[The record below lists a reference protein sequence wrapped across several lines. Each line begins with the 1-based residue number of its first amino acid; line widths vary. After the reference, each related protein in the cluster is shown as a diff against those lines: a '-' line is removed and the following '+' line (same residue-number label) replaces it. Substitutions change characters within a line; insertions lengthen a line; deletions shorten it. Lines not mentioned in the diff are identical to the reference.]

1 MEKAFQYKDVVKTFP
16 DFKLGPIDLELEQGT
31 VLGLVG
37 PNGAGKTTMM
47 QCLTGLLRADSGE
60 MRVFG
65 RPNDL
70 NKPEWKLDIGYVGDV
85 QVFWERWTAVRN
97 LRFMSQFYPDWSDRK
112 VAELAERF
120 QLPLNKRAKDLSTGN
135 RVKLS
140 LIMAL
145 AHSPRLLLLDEP
157 TAGMDPV
164 VRAEVLDVMFE
175 ILETGERAILYATH
189 ILPDISRLVDE
200 LAFIDNGQIWL
211 RTPKEELSDRWRK
224 VTFRL
229 ANNNV
234 AVDAAISHRREGA
247 DHQVIS
253 YNFPATL
260 KQLKE
265 LGAENVQEI
274 HIGIEEIAVQ
284 ILKGGRNVE
293 ISQG

>member
-1 MEKAFQYKDVVKTFP
+1 MDKAFQYKDVVKTFP

-37 PNGAGKTTMM
+37 FNGAGKTTMM
-47 QCLTGLLRADSGE
+47 QCLAGLLRADSGE

-65 RPNDL
+65 QPNNL
-70 NKPEWKLDIGYVGDV
+70 NRPEWKLNIGYVGDV
-85 QVFWERWTAVRN
+85 QVFWERWTASGN

-112 VAELAERF
+112 AAELAERF
-120 QLPLNKRAKDLSTGN
+120 RLPLNKRAKDLSTGN

-164 VRAEVLDVMFE
+164 VRAEVLDVLFE

-200 LAFIDNGQIWL
+200 LAFIDDGQIWL

-229 ANNNV
+229 ANDNV

-247 DHQVIS
+247 DHPIIS

-265 LGAENVQEI
+265 LGAENVQGI
-274 HIGIEEIAVQ
+274 HISIEEIAVQ

>member
-1 MEKAFQYKDVVKTFP
+1 MMHC
-16 DFKLGPIDLELEQGT
+16 
-31 VLGLVG
+31 LV
-37 PNGAGKTTMM
+37 
-47 QCLTGLLRADSGE
+47 GLLRADSGE

-65 RPNDL
+65 KPNNL

-85 QVFWERWTAVRN
+85 QVFWERWTAARN

-112 VAELAERF
+112 AAELAERF
-120 QLPLNKRAKDLSTGN
+120 RLPLNKRAKDLSTGN

-164 VRAEVLDVMFE
+164 VRAEVLDVLFE

-229 ANNNV
+229 SNDNV
-234 AVDAAISHRREGA
+234 VVDAAISHRREGA
-247 DHQVIS
+247 DHQIIS

>member
-37 PNGAGKTTMM
+37 SNGAGKTTMM
-47 QCLTGLLRADSGE
+47 QCLVGLLRADSGE
-60 MRVFG
+60 MRIFG
-65 RPNDL
+65 QPNNL
-70 NKPEWKLDIGYVGDV
+70 NRPEWKLDIGYVGDV
-85 QVFWERWTAVRN
+85 QVFWEQWTAARN

-112 VAELAERF
+112 AAELAERF
-120 QLPLNKRAKDLSTGN
+120 RLPLNKRAKDLSTGN

-164 VRAEVLDVMFE
+164 VRAEVLDVLFE
-175 ILETGERAILYATH
+175 ILETGERAILYTTH
-189 ILPDISRLVDE
+189 ILPDISRLADE

-229 ANNNV
+229 ADDNV
-234 AVDAAISHRREGA
+234 AVAAAISHRREGV
-247 DHQVIS
+247 DHQIIS

>member
-37 PNGAGKTTMM
+37 SNGAGKTTMM
-47 QCLTGLLRADSGE
+47 QCLVGLLRADSGE

-65 RPNDL
+65 KPNNL

-85 QVFWERWTAVRN
+85 QVFWERWTAARN

-112 VAELAERF
+112 AAELAERF
-120 QLPLNKRAKDLSTGN
+120 RLPLNKRAKDLSTGN

-164 VRAEVLDVMFE
+164 VRAEVLDVLFE
-175 ILETGERAILYATH
+175 ILETGEHAILYATH

-247 DHQVIS
+247 DHQIIS

>member
-1 MEKAFQYKDVVKTFP
+1 MEKAFQYRDVVKTFP
-16 DFKLGPIDLELEQGT
+16 DFKLGPIDLELDQGT

-37 PNGAGKTTMM
+37 SNGAGKTTMM
-47 QCLTGLLRADSGE
+47 QCLVGLLRADSGE

-65 RPNDL
+65 QPNNL
-70 NKPEWKLDIGYVGDV
+70 NRPEWKLDIGYVGDV
-85 QVFWERWTAVRN
+85 QVFWEGWTAARN

-112 VAELAERF
+112 AAELAERF
-120 QLPLNKRAKDLSTGN
+120 RLPLNKRAKDLSTGN

-164 VRAEVLDVMFE
+164 IRAEVLDVLFE

-229 ANNNV
+229 ANDNV
-234 AVDAAISHRREGA
+234 ELDGAISHRREGA
-247 DHQVIS
+247 DHQIIS

-274 HIGIEEIAVQ
+274 HLGIEEIAVQ

>member
-37 PNGAGKTTMM
+37 SNGAGKTTMM
-47 QCLTGLLRADSGE
+47 QCLVGLLRADSGE

-65 RPNDL
+65 QPNNL
-70 NKPEWKLDIGYVGDV
+70 NRPEWKLDIGYVGDV
-85 QVFWERWTAVRN
+85 QVFWERWTAARN

-112 VAELAERF
+112 AAELAERF
-120 QLPLNKRAKDLSTGN
+120 RLPLNKRAKDLSTGN

-164 VRAEVLDVMFE
+164 VRAEVLDVLFE

-229 ANNNV
+229 SNDNV
-234 AVDAAISHRREGA
+234 VVDAAISHRREGA
-247 DHQVIS
+247 DHQIVT

-265 LGAENVQEI
+265 LDAENVHEI

>member
-37 PNGAGKTTMM
+37 SNGAGKTTMI
-47 QCLTGLLRADSGE
+47 QCLVGLLRADSGE

-65 RPNDL
+65 QPNNF

-85 QVFWERWTAVRN
+85 QVFWERWTAARN

-112 VAELAERF
+112 AAELAERF
-120 QLPLNKRAKDLSTGN
+120 QLPLNKRAKDPSTGN

-145 AHSPRLLLLDEP
+145 AHSPRLLHLDEP
-157 TAGMDPV
+157 TAGMDPI
-164 VRAEVLDVMFE
+164 VRAEVLDVLFE

-189 ILPDISRLVDE
+189 ILPDISRLADE

-229 ANNNV
+229 SNDNV
-234 AVDAAISHRREGA
+234 VVDAAISHRREGA
-247 DHQVIS
+247 DHQIVT

-260 KQLKE
+260 KQLIE

>member
-37 PNGAGKTTMM
+37 SNGAGKTTMM
-47 QCLTGLLRADSGE
+47 QCLVGLLRADSGE

-65 RPNDL
+65 RPNNL

-85 QVFWERWTAVRN
+85 HVFMEWGTAAKN

-112 VAELAERF
+112 AAELAERF

-140 LIMAL
+140 LTMAL

-164 VRAEVLDVMFE
+164 VRAEVLDVLFE
-175 ILETGERAILYATH
+175 ILETGERAILYTTH
-189 ILPDISRLVDE
+189 ILPEISRLADE

-211 RTPKEELSDRWRK
+211 RAPKEELSDRWRK

-229 ANNNV
+229 ANNTV
-234 AVDAAISHRREGA
+234 VVDAAINHHSEGA
-247 DHQVIS
+247 DHQIIS

-274 HIGIEEIAVQ
+274 HMGVEEIVVQ

-293 ISQG
+293 IIQG

>member
-1 MEKAFQYKDVVKTFP
+1 MENAFQYKDVVKTFP
-16 DFKLGPIDLELEQGT
+16 DFKLGPIDLELERGT

-37 PNGAGKTTMM
+37 SNGAGKTTMM
-47 QCLTGLLRADSGE
+47 QCLVGLLRADSGE

-65 RPNDL
+65 QPNNL
-70 NKPEWKLDIGYVGDV
+70 NRPEWKLDIGYVGDV
-85 QVFWERWTAVRN
+85 QVFWERWTAARN

-112 VAELAERF
+112 AAELAERF
-120 QLPLNKRAKDLSTGN
+120 RLPLNKRAKDLSTGN

-164 VRAEVLDVMFE
+164 VRAEVLDVLFE

-234 AVDAAISHRREGA
+234 AVDAAISHRTEGA

-265 LGAENVQEI
+265 LGAENVHEI